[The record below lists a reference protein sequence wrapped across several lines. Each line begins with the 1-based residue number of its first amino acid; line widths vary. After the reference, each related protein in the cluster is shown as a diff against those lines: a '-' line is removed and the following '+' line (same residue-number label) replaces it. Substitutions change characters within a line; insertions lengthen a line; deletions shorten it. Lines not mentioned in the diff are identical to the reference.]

1 MNTAQ
6 KIAMGIVGIGM
17 VTALVLPGRN
27 TVGVIN
33 AIQQLFQGSLG
44 TAISGSSVG

>member
-1 MNTAQ
+1 MNNLQ

-27 TVGVIN
+27 TASVIG
-33 AIQQLFQGSLG
+33 AIQKLFSGSLN
-44 TAISGSSVG
+44 TAIKG